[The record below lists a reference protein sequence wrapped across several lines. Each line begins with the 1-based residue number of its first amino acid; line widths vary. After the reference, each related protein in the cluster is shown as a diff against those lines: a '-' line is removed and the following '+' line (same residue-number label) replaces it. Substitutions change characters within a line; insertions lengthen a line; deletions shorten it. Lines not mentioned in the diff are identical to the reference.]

1 MNETRFL
8 KLQSKRFLS
17 LKNKINFFHKNK
29 NYNNVD
35 KMEAKIID
43 NNAKQ
48 KKIRNPG
55 IDLVRILSMYAIV
68 VHHILINTD
77 IFKKYSQYKELKLMN
92 MLIFGMLVVMH

>member
-1 MNETRFL
+1 MNKTRFL

-48 KKIRNPG
+48 KK
-55 IDLVRILSMYAIV
+55 
-68 VHHILINTD
+68 
-77 IFKKYSQYKELKLMN
+77 
-92 MLIFGMLVVMH
+92 